1 VTAEAAGAACPA
13 CGRTTAEGDAFCE
26 FCGAELAPAVDSA
39 AAPGFVPACP
49 VCAADA
55 AITPAGVT
63 ADGYCE
69 SCGRK
74 VPTGRDHVE
83 LDLGLLAGVTDR
95 GLRHSRNEDAMALA
109 TAEVT
114 AGPAA
119 VAVVCDGVSS
129 SPQPDDASLA
139 AAQAAIRV
147 LLDAVRMGDDLQ
159 EASREAVR
167 EAATALTA
175 LAGPAGAPST
185 TFVSAVIESGAGSS
199 APITPSTIPTVPAS
213 AQTAGEGTGPGTAA
227 GDTVIIAPDP
237 AAPAA
242 GADPAAADP
251 APEQGEPDGVITLC
265 WLGDSRAYW
274 LSADGAQR
282 LTADDSLAQEMVDSG
297 LLGEAEALAT
307 PQAHVITRWLGA
319 DIAEPRPHVSRFEAP
334 GPGVLLICSDG
345 LWNYLPEAEDIA
357 SLAMPAALSDP
368 AGTAGTLLKFAL
380 DAGGMDNI
388 TVVLV
393 PVPLTQPRSSL

>member
-1 VTAEAAGAACPA
+1 MDVTVAACPS
-13 CGRTTAEGDAFCE
+13 CGRAADEGDAFCE
-26 FCGAELAPAVDSA
+26 YCGAELAPAVVSD

-49 VCAADA
+49 VCSADPSIA
-55 AITPAGVT
+55 QPIGVT

-95 GLRHSRNEDAMALA
+95 GLRHPRNEDAMALA
-109 TAEVT
+109 TAET
-114 AGPAA
+114 QAGPVA

-129 SPQPDDASLA
+129 SPQPDDASLT
-139 AAQAAIRV
+139 AAQAAIGV
-147 LLDAVRMGDDLQ
+147 LLDAVRMGDDLE
-159 EASREAVR
+159 EASRDAVQ
-167 EAATALTA
+167 EAATALSS

-185 TFVSAVIESGAGSS
+185 TFVSAVIESSGNVLL
-199 APITPSTIPTVPAS
+199 TVPAVAVATAPSS
-213 AQTAGEGTGPGTAA
+213 AGAGRDAPATVPTGTPEE
-227 GDTVIIAPDP
+227 VPAPALEP
-237 AAPAA
+237 VAAPA
-242 GADPAAADP
+242 
-251 APEQGEPDGVITLC
+251 GVITVC

-274 LSADGAQR
+274 LAAGGSQR

-297 LLGEAEALAT
+297 LLGEAEAMAS

-319 DIAEPRPHVSRFEAP
+319 DITEPHAHVSRFEPP

-345 LWNYLPEAEDIA
+345 LWNYLSEADDIA
-357 SLAMPAALSDP
+357 GLALPDALTDP

-380 DAGGMDNI
+380 EAGGMDNI

-393 PVPLTQPRSSL
+393 PIPLTMPRSTL

>member
-1 VTAEAAGAACPA
+1 MNTDVTGVACPA
-13 CGRTTAEGDAFCE
+13 CGRTAAEGDAFCE
-26 FCGAELAPAVDSA
+26 YCGAELAPAVVSEA
-39 AAPGFVPACP
+39 SPGFVPTCP
-49 VCAADA
+49 VCSADP
-55 AITPAGVT
+55 AITQPVAVT

-95 GLRHSRNEDAMALA
+95 GLRHPRNEDAMALA
-109 TAEVT
+109 TADT
-114 AGPAA
+114 QAGPVA

-129 SPQPDDASLA
+129 SPQPDDASLT

-147 LLDAVRMGDDLQ
+147 LLDAVRMGDDIE
-159 EASREAVR
+159 EASRDAVQ
-167 EAATALTA
+167 EAATALSG
-175 LAGPAGAPST
+175 LAGPGGAPST
-185 TFVSAVIESGAGSS
+185 TFVSAVIECGGEARRS
-199 APITPSTIPTVPAS
+199 PA
-213 AQTAGEGTGPGTAA
+213 
-227 GDTVIIAPDP
+227 P
-237 AAPAA
+237 AAPATTA
-242 GADPAAADP
+242 PYPAADSSVAGRDAPATVPTAAPAEAEADASAP
-251 APEQGEPDGVITLC
+251 APAPAGLITVC

-274 LSADGAQR
+274 LAAGGSRR

-297 LLGEAEALAT
+297 LLGEAEAMMS

-319 DIAEPRPHVSRFEAP
+319 DITEPQAHVSRFEP
-334 GPGVLLICSDG
+334 SGPGALLICSDG
-345 LWNYLPEAEDIA
+345 LWNYLPEADDIA
-357 SLAMPAALSDP
+357 GLAMPGALTDP

-393 PVPLTQPRSSL
+393 PVPLTLPRSSV